1 MAISEEIAAAVLAG
15 FKQGVLAEAK
25 RQSVMVGKEV
35 VRELPGALADTSAL
49 VNSALLFVEE
59 TAEVAQKPKRRSRA
73 ARSADKKL
81 SAAFKEANR
90 RYRTK
95 SGALR
100 AGRTQADIAKLAH
113 RLRKKM

>member
-1 MAISEEIAAAVLAG
+1 MAVSDEIAAAILAG
-15 FKQGVLAEAK
+15 FKQGVIAEAK
-25 RQSVMVGKEV
+25 RQSVMAGKEV
-35 VRELPGALADTSAL
+35 VRQLPGALADTSAL

-59 TAEVAQKPKRRSRA
+59 TAEIAQKPKRRSRA

-95 SGALR
+95 SGKLR
-100 AGRTQADIAKLAH
+100 TGRTQADIAKLAH
-113 RLRKKM
+113 KLRKKM